1 MKNFLNLLPLVVCIC
16 FFQNA
21 VQASFA
27 APPIWVLPGLG
38 NASVVF
44 DELRAKL
51 TEIGNGQLSGNTG
64 LRNFGSVS
72 AQFSMS
78 KDDDLSGME
87 VKADDSVDTGTSYEK
102 SLLTFRG
109 GTNSRPGN
117 SFMSISV
124 RTKNRLETMAGFRE
138 MRHNEGEG
146 AGMKLLKHGPI
157 IGQVFRV
164 ENSNPIFTADDGRKR
179 VDPFVMQISYDQAEF
194 DTTTNL
200 TELQELFG
208 GCLYLGWLNKA
219 IDGDTSLPSTLDT
232 WVNAIQG
239 NFDRWELFAAA
250 GANRHDPL
258 SLKNAG
264 ITGLNMSYD
273 DYLAGTTTVFGVNTK
288 QAGEFQT
295 GDFGADLANNNMWSV
310 IDHNSDFAA
319 VPEPSTYALILG
331 CLAGVVIFFRRR

>member
-1 MKNFLNLLPLVVCIC
+1 VKNFLNLLPLVVCLC
-16 FFQNA
+16 VFQNA
-21 VQASFA
+21 VQAS
-27 APPIWVLPGLG
+27 WVLPDLG
-38 NASVVF
+38 NVSVLF
-44 DELRAKL
+44 DGLQAKL
-51 TEIGNGQLSGNTG
+51 TEIGNGRLSGNTG
-64 LRNFGSVS
+64 LRNFGSVN

-78 KDDDLSGME
+78 KDDDFSGMQ

-109 GTNSRPGN
+109 GTNSRLGN
-117 SFMSISV
+117 SFMSISI
-124 RTKNRLETMAGFRE
+124 RTKNRLETMAGFQE

-164 ENSNPIFTADDGRKR
+164 ENSNPIFTADDGRKQ

-264 ITGLNMSYD
+264 IVGLNMSYD

>member
-1 MKNFLNLLPLVVCIC
+1 MKNYLNLLPLVVCLC
-16 FFQNA
+16 VFQNA

-27 APPIWVLPGLG
+27 TPPIWVLPNFGNVSVLFDGLQ
-38 NASVVF
+38 
-44 DELRAKL
+44 AKL
-51 TEIGNGQLSGNTG
+51 TEIGNGRLSGNTG
-64 LRNFGSVS
+64 LRNFGSVN

-78 KDDDLSGME
+78 KGDDFSGMQ

-109 GTNSRPGN
+109 GTNSRLGN

-164 ENSNPIFTADDGRKR
+164 ENSNPIFTADDGRKQ

-264 ITGLNMSYD
+264 IVGLNMSYD

>member
-1 MKNFLNLLPLVVCIC
+1 
-16 FFQNA
+16 
-21 VQASFA
+21 
-27 APPIWVLPGLG
+27 
-38 NASVVF
+38 
-44 DELRAKL
+44 
-51 TEIGNGQLSGNTG
+51 
-64 LRNFGSVS
+64 
-72 AQFSMS
+72 MS
-78 KDDDLSGME
+78 KDDDFSGMQ

-109 GTNSRPGN
+109 GTNSRLGN
-117 SFMSISV
+117 SFMSISI
-124 RTKNRLETMAGFRE
+124 RTKNRLETMAGFQE

-164 ENSNPIFTADDGRKR
+164 ENSNPIFTADDGRKQ

-264 ITGLNMSYD
+264 IVGLNMSYD

>member
-1 MKNFLNLLPLVVCIC
+1 MPGFGNV
-16 FFQNA
+16 
-21 VQASFA
+21 S
-27 APPIWVLPGLG
+27 VLFDGLQ
-38 NASVVF
+38 
-44 DELRAKL
+44 AKL
-51 TEIGNGQLSGNTG
+51 TEIGNGRLSGNTG
-64 LRNFGSVS
+64 LRNFGSVN

-78 KDDDLSGME
+78 KGDDFSGMQ

-109 GTNSRPGN
+109 GTNSRLGN

-164 ENSNPIFTADDGRKR
+164 ENSNPIFTADDGRKQ

-264 ITGLNMSYD
+264 IVGLNMSYD

>member
-1 MKNFLNLLPLVVCIC
+1 VKNFLNLLPLVVCLC
-16 FFQNA
+16 VFQNA
-21 VQASFA
+21 VQAS
-27 APPIWVLPGLG
+27 WVLPDLG
-38 NASVVF
+38 NVSVLF
-44 DELRAKL
+44 DGLQAKL
-51 TEIGNGQLSGNTG
+51 TEIGNGRLSGNTG
-64 LRNFGSVS
+64 LRNFGSVN

-78 KDDDLSGME
+78 KDDDFSGMQ

-109 GTNSRPGN
+109 GTNSRLGN
-117 SFMSISV
+117 SFMSISI

-164 ENSNPIFTADDGRKR
+164 ENSNPIFTADDGRKQ

-264 ITGLNMSYD
+264 IVGLNMSYD